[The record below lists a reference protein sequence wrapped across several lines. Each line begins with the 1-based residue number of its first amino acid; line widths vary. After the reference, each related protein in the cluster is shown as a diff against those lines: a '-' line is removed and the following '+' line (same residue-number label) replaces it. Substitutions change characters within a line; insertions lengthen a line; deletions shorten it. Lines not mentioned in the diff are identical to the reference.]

1 MNKAVRYIPA
11 IIKTHLKTFVEILIF
26 FVVVSNATFAFLL
39 SGVFSNL
46 RELTRYFASQI
57 QAIIAN
63 NHNTNTSKVVAIR
76 FRSVE
81 KPFPGTFFIISIDG
95 NVNTNAIVTTIQI
108 WTTLVTIL
116 LFFSFLAIHI
126 IISL

>member
-11 IIKTHLKTFVEILIF
+11 IIRAHLKTFVEILIF

-39 SGVFSNL
+39 SGFFSSL
-46 RELTRYFASQI
+46 RELTRYFTSQI

-81 KPFPGTFFIISIDG
+81 KTFPGTFFIISIDG
-95 NVNTNAIVTTIQI
+95 KVNASAIAIIIQI
-108 WTTLVTIL
+108 
-116 LFFSFLAIHI
+116 
-126 IISL
+126 